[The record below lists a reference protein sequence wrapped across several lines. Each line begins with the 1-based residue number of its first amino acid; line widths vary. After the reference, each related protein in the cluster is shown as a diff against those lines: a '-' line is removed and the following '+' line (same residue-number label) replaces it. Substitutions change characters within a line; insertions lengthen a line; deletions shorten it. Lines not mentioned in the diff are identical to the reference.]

1 MNWEVFFCLQQVF
14 NMLLLETFNMELLE
28 VSSAALFCLICC
40 HQVSNDWLIDWLYR
54 YIFYLVWS
62 DWYNDLS
69 HSFLF
74 SFLVIFQELTD
85 CSANESIGLFDHHHG
100 INPSLNSDDIIQLE
114 LIDSVIDTLIACVCT
129 KGVWYCHLLP
139 LITDHT
145 DVWYN
150 NLFYFCI

>member
-1 MNWEVFFCLQQVF
+1 
-14 NMLLLETFNMELLE
+14 MLLLETFNMELLE

-85 CSANESIGLFDHHHG
+85 CSANESIGLFDHHQG
-100 INPSLNSDDIIQLE
+100 INPSLNSDDIIQPE
-114 LIDSVIDTLIACVCT
+114 LIDSVIDTLIACMYQGRLILSSPALDYRSHRCVIQESLLFLHLA
-129 KGVWYCHLLP
+129 CHQSLSP
-139 LITDHT
+139 T
-145 DVWYN
+145 
-150 NLFYFCI
+150 YF